1 LWKINNE
8 KINQICSRHG
18 LGDWLNAIALYFL
31 LLNRRASARSG
42 ISLGDEDRWLCFG
55 NGLLLFFG
63 AKNIRKINIYAY
75 VGNNPLIKTDPKGL
89 ACNGQGCWN
98 TPQERDMA
106 NAGDYVGYYT
116 TACANGDQYACQGL
130 GVATD
135 QGVLQGVT
143 NYRLAW
149 ALSKNLPLG
158 QTCKHDQ
165 EVIAQKMDL
174 IRKALVKARA
184 DQLDAL
190 NASPDN
196 PAQVDPQSIA
206 DFHHAIFTEYGAA
219 PTVGG
224 LPTFGCDLWGANAA
238 MTITTGSGWCPSPAC
253 KQ

>member
-1 LWKINNE
+1 LRQSQFWPACRTIPCARALRHRN
-8 KINQICSRHG
+8 SR
-18 LGDWLNAIALYFL
+18 LGK
-31 LLNRRASARSG
+31 NRIEQGEGVFVSRS
-42 ISLGDEDRWLCFG
+42 LTRTTPRE
-55 NGLLLFFG
+55 NGLPYDELASG
-63 AKNIRKINIYAY
+63 ATIYAY
-75 VGNNPLIKTDPKGL
+75 VGNNPLIRTDPKGL

-98 TPQERDMA
+98 TQQERDMA

-165 EVIAQKMDL
+165 EIIAQKMDL

-224 LPTFGCDLWGANAA
+224 LPTFGGDLWGANTA

-253 KQ
+253 K